1 MEGAT
6 SEQAEANEW
15 CNNKSITL
23 AGDGRGWERSERRL
37 ITTNRRGLKVP
48 PFLNKVYEL
57 VNDPKTDDIVSWTS
71 DGTTFT
77 VWDHH
82 MFTKNILPA
91 YFRHDNFSSFVYQL
105 NNYGFKKTSWDTWEY
120 ENKWF
125 QQGKDYLLVNIRR
138 KNQLSYVAKRNRVV
152 GLNSD
157 NLVCEAPLESEN
169 SENNQVK
176 LEVQKLVKK
185 QESMEKELGTVKGQI
200 ESLFKQ
206 QKIVISMFSALLPKF
221 SQHLHQNVIEQGV
234 IEEAE
239 VEKETVERVKNG
251 NGMELVVADHYTGQQ
266 NGLFDTCNLMENT
279 ENLCFL
285 EKLMA
290 IDENQ
295 ELQGELANQQSNI
308 LMELEG
314 LMTQAELGGYIEF
327 MSQEEF
333 EETKPAI

>member
-6 SEQAEANEW
+6 NEQTETDEW
-15 CNNKSITL
+15 YNNKCITI
-23 AGDGRGWERSERRL
+23 AGDGHGCGRSDRRL

-48 PFLNKVYEL
+48 PFLNKVYKL
-57 VNDPKTDDIVSWTS
+57 VTDPETNDIISWTS
-71 DGTTFT
+71 DGTSFT

-105 NNYGFKKTSWDTWEY
+105 NNYGFKKTSWDNWEY

-125 QQGKDYLLVNIRR
+125 QQGKDYMLVNIRR
-138 KNQLSYVAKRNRVV
+138 KNQISSAAKRNRAVS
-152 GLNSD
+152 LYSD
-157 NLVCEAPLESEN
+157 NLVSEAPLESEN
-169 SENNQVK
+169 SEINQVK

-185 QESMEKELGTVKGQI
+185 QEIMEKELGTVKDQI
-200 ESLFKQ
+200 ESLFRQ
-206 QKIVISMFSALLPKF
+206 QKIVISMFNALLPTF

-239 VEKETVERVKNG
+239 FEKETAENVKIG
-251 NGMELVVADHYTGQQ
+251 NGMELVVADHYTSQQ
-266 NGLFDTCNLMENT
+266 NSLFDSGNLVENT
-279 ENLCFL
+279 EHCYFL
-285 EKLMA
+285 ENLMA
-290 IDENQ
+290 IDEDE

-308 LMELEG
+308 VMELEG
-314 LMTQAELGGYIEF
+314 LMTQAESGGYIEF
-327 MSQEEF
+327 MSQVEF